1 MFILVQVL
9 SKMKSFL
16 FIIYILLLFHHAFSQ
31 CNGYEDLCLKRYNE
45 VAYLT
50 THNAYNSKVEGF
62 KLPNQEWNISTQLQ
76 HGVRALMLDVYEG
89 SDELVVYH
97 GYKMLGSKPFVEVL
111 EEIRSFMN
119 ENTNE
124 VITIILECY
133 VNSNQI
139 AADLETSGLTKYLYA
154 KSRNEDWKTLGEM
167 ISDNTRLVVLSDK
180 SDAQVGQ
187 EWYHYI
193 WDVAVE
199 THFTNHKLK
208 HFSNEFNRGKEN
220 AVTKDLVVLNHFLTK
235 TITGVGSIRK
245 SKKAN
250 SILVDRIKNFQ
261 LETGR
266 FPNFITVDFVDIG
279 NAKDAIDI
287 LNGVFVDFPAP
298 SND

>member
-1 MFILVQVL
+1 
-9 SKMKSFL
+9 
-16 FIIYILLLFHHAFSQ
+16 
-31 CNGYEDLCLKRYNE
+31 
-45 VAYLT
+45 
-50 THNAYNSKVEGF
+50 
-62 KLPNQEWNISTQLQ
+62 
-76 HGVRALMLDVYEG
+76 LDVYEG
-89 SDELVVYH
+89 SDGLVVYH

>member
-1 MFILVQVL
+1 
-9 SKMKSFL
+9 MKSIL

-50 THNAYNSKVEGF
+50 THNAYNSKEEGF

-76 HGVRALMLDVYEG
+76 HGVRALMFDVYEE

-97 GYKMLGSKPFVEVL
+97 GYKMLGTRPFIEVL
-111 EEIRSFMN
+111 NEIREFMD
-119 ENTNE
+119 ENPKE
-124 VITIILECY
+124 VVTIILECY

-139 AADLETSGLTKYLYA
+139 AADLETSGLTKYLYT
-154 KSRNEDWKTLGEM
+154 KSSNEDWKTLGEM

-187 EWYHYI
+187 ERYHYI

-208 HFSNEFNRGKEN
+208 HFSNQFNRGKEN
-220 AVTKDLVVLNHFLTK
+220 AGAKDLVVLNHFLTK

-250 SILVDRIKNFQ
+250 SILVNRITNFQ
-261 LETGR
+261 IETGR

-279 NAKDAIDI
+279 NAKDAVDI
-287 LNGVFVDFPAP
+287 LNGVFVDFPK
-298 SND
+298 

>member
-1 MFILVQVL
+1 
-9 SKMKSFL
+9 MKSFL
-16 FIIYILLLFHHAFSQ
+16 FIIYILLLFHDAFSQ
-31 CNGYEDLCLKRYNE
+31 CNCYEGLCIKRYNE

-50 THNAYNSKVEGF
+50 THNAYNSKEEGF

-76 HGVRALMLDVYEG
+76 HGVRALMLDVYEE

-111 EEIRSFMN
+111 EEIRSFMH
-119 ENTNE
+119 ENPKE

-139 AADLETSGLTKYLYA
+139 AADLETSGLTKYLYT
-154 KSRNEDWKTLGEM
+154 KSSNEDWKTLGEM

-187 EWYHYI
+187 ERYHYI

-208 HFSNEFNRGKEN
+208 HFSNQFNRGKEN
-220 AVTKDLVVLNHFLTK
+220 AGAKDLVVLNHFLTK

-250 SILVDRIKNFQ
+250 SILVNRITNFQ
-261 LETGR
+261 IETGR

-279 NAKDAIDI
+279 NAKDAVDI
-287 LNGVFVDFPAP
+287 LNGVFVDFPK
-298 SND
+298 